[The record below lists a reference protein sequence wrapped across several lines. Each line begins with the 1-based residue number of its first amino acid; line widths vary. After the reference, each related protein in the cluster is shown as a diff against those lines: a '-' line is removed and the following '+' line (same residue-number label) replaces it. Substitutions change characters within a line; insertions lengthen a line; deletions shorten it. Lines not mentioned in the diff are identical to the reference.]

1 MNCIYKYK
9 NKTFNSEMAL
19 NDYLLATET
28 LKPVLGDLVYQLTE
42 IQGRYAKNLKEAEKT
57 YKDLKDKGIQIDS
70 VKKEELEPDELDDVG
85 SLKYPYISVT
95 DLIHTMPS
103 RYTD

>member
-57 YKDLKDKGIQIDS
+57 YKDLKDRGIQIDS

-103 RYTD
+103 RYTN